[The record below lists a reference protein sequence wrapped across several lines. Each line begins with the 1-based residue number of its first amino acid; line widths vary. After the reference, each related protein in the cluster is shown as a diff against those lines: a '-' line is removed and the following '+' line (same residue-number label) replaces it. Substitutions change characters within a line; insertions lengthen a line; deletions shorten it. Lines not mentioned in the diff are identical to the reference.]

1 MNDSKTNFPN
11 WLDYKQEPG
20 FFTNF
25 NTEVLDA
32 TGDTSE
38 KATFLSDSE
47 GYEYCDNRTGAAA
60 TFAKGDYTVRTFGLV
75 ANEGE
80 TFTVGVKGDV
90 TEAVFWPL
98 WGQFKLTYRAFN
110 PDVVLEALET
120 ALASIDTSKHMAKS
134 LFAKATELKNAA
146 EAAKTAGD
154 GKQMFDVLKE
164 IYALTESINES
175 VILFEKLQTA
185 AEDLITLASESGSAS
200 SKDAMNLAG
209 KILNDIEDNNLENA
223 DAESYLEQI
232 AKMKTILRL
241 PDNYKDATDEAPV
254 DVTSIIET
262 PSFEKDGTNSI
273 YGWTATGQ
281 KFGNS
286 DQLSALALESWESVF
301 HIYQDIVGLPDGI
314 YTLKVNGWQ
323 RTATPTYLYGESG
336 GELYI
341 KELIKQAEGLPED
354 MTAPSTL
361 TGAVSQF
368 SEDVFMNSLVVKVAD
383 EKLRIGVRKD
393 ETSGSDWIVLDNFM
407 LFYHGANSSLEP
419 DKDAI
424 ADVTNGMAMKVET
437 YTLDGRRAGM
447 SQKGILIQK
456 ITMSDGTILV
466 RKVRK

>member
-1 MNDSKTNFPN
+1 M
-11 WLDYKQEPG
+11 
-20 FFTNF
+20 
-25 NTEVLDA
+25 
-32 TGDTSE
+32 
-38 KATFLSDSE
+38 
-47 GYEYCDNRTGAAA
+47 
-60 TFAKGDYTVRTFGLV
+60 
-75 ANEGE
+75 
-80 TFTVGVKGDV
+80 
-90 TEAVFWPL
+90 
-98 WGQFKLTYRAFN
+98 
-110 PDVVLEALET
+110 
-120 ALASIDTSKHMAKS
+120 
-134 LFAKATELKNAA
+134 
-146 EAAKTAGD
+146 
-154 GKQMFDVLKE
+154 
-164 IYALTESINES
+164 
-175 VILFEKLQTA
+175 
-185 AEDLITLASESGSAS
+185 
-200 SKDAMNLAG
+200 
-209 KILNDIEDNNLENA
+209 
-223 DAESYLEQI
+223 
-232 AKMKTILRL
+232 
-241 PDNYKDATDEAPV
+241 
-254 DVTSIIET
+254 
-262 PSFEKDGTNSI
+262 
-273 YGWTATGQ
+273 
-281 KFGNS
+281 
-286 DQLSALALESWESVF
+286 
-301 HIYQDIVGLPDGI
+301 GLPDGI